1 MDTARK
7 TLGNPISRSFYLIAS
22 VGIAAVVFLG
32 FARTY
37 YLKEVYGTPPLSALV
52 HLHGFVMT
60 LWLVLFGL
68 QVWLVNSH
76 RVQLHRK
83 LGMLGT
89 FWAPVML
96 VVGTITAIEAAR
108 LGRSPPGTSP
118 LPFLVMPLGDI
129 LVFGVLVASGI
140 ALRKHGSSHKRLM
153 LLSTLAILAAAIA
166 RIPLD
171 FIRRGGPPVFFGLT
185 DLLIVVCLIYDTA
198 RFRRLHPAFALGA
211 LFVIGSHPLR
221 LMLAA
226 TPLWA
231 NFSAWLV
238 H

>member
-1 MDTARK
+1 MDTAPRSF
-7 TLGNPISRSFYLIAS
+7 GNPISRLFYPIAS
-22 VGIAAVVFLG
+22 AGVTAVVFLG

-37 YLKEVYGTPPLSALV
+37 YLKEFYGTPPLSALV

-68 QVWLVNSH
+68 QVWLVTSR
-76 RVQLHRK
+76 RVQLHRRM
-83 LGMLGT
+83 GVLGT
-89 FWAPVML
+89 FWAAVML
-96 VVGTITAIEAAR
+96 VVGTITAIEAAK

-118 LPFLVMPLGDI
+118 LPFLVIPLGDM
-129 LVFGVLVASGI
+129 LVFGVLVAFGI

-153 LLSTLAILAAAIA
+153 LLSTLSILAAAIA

-171 FIRRGGPPVFFGLT
+171 FIRHGGPPVFFGLT
-185 DLLIVVCLIYDTA
+185 DLFIVVCLIYDTA

-211 LFVIGSHPLR
+211 VFVIGSHPLR

-226 TPLWA
+226 TPFWA
-231 NFSAWLV
+231 GFSAWLV
-238 H
+238 R